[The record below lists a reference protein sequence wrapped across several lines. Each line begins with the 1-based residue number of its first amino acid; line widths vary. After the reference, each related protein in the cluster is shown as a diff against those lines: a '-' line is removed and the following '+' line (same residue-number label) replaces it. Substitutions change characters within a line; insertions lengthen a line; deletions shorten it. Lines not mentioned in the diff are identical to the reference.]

1 MKNSILKYIFVLCA
15 FFMMSGA
22 LAVPPNYLELL
33 NSDARPIEDRV
44 RDGVRRPYQVME
56 LAGIEEG
63 MTVGD
68 IISGGGWYVRVLS
81 LAVGE
86 EGTVYSQGLGGRG
99 EPPED
104 ILAMGNVELVSAV
117 SDIPGN
123 SLDALVFALESHHF
137 TGEAGASMYG
147 QIYDALKPGGV
158 LIVTDH
164 IADADNEDFASM
176 HRMPIE
182 VARETISAA
191 GFVIETESDMLRNN
205 VDDHS
210 RMIFDPMLGRNTDR
224 FLLIGR
230 KPAM

>member
-1 MKNSILKYIFVLCA
+1 MRNIILKNIFVLYA

-22 LAVPPNYLELL
+22 LAIPPNYLELL
-33 NSDARPIEDRV
+33 NSDARPLEDRV

-56 LAGIEEG
+56 LAGITEG
-63 MTVGD
+63 MTVAD

-104 ILAMGNVELVSAV
+104 ILAMGNVMPVSAV
-117 SDIPGN
+117 SDIPDN

-137 TGEAGASMYG
+137 VGAAGADMYG
-147 QIYDALKPGGV
+147 QIYEALKPGGV
-158 LIVTDH
+158 VIVTDH
-164 IADADNEDFASM
+164 IAEADNADFASM

-182 VARETISAA
+182 VARETITAA
-191 GFVIETESDMLRNN
+191 GFVIETESDILRNN

-224 FLLIGR
+224 FLFIVR
-230 KPAM
+230 KPTM